1 MTNRKDDHIRYALK
15 YQSPYNSFD
24 DMELIHKSLPTYD
37 LDQIDLSTHFAGRDC
52 DFPFYINAMTGGS
65 AKGGAVNRKLA
76 EVASRTGILMVTGSY
91 SAALKGEA
99 PESFDYRQEFPD
111 LDLATNI
118 GVDKSVDLGI
128 KTVEAMNPVFL
139 QLHVNLMQELLM
151 PEGERIFHTW
161 KENVAAYAQNIEV
174 PLVLKEVGF
183 GMDVETIRYAMSQG
197 IKTVDISGRG
207 GTSFAYIENSRGG
220 NRDYLNDW
228 GQSTVQTLLQ
238 AQDLR
243 DNVEILASGG
253 VRNPLDMVKCLVLG
267 AKGVG
272 LSRTVLELV
281 ERYPVDKVVAIV
293 NVGVPIIPRP
303 LLPDYRLARLAYESA
318 VAERHETLYPYLQ
331 HRVILHRPRRPSCRL
346 PAVRVGDEYQQLVLQ
361 PALELQ
367 IFPVSHSHIL
377 VRVNDYELGASR
389 LGQPLDKLIRSGGLQ
404 HLEPAPAG
412 IHIEPLQ
419 SVLERERE
427 PLFKSDEEHLAES
440 GQFLA
445 QGDDCRRLAVAR
457 ISPEENRSG
466 AVHRADAPAPLSLKG
481 DGLAAYAQNL
491 FSCE

>member
-37 LDQIDLSTHFAGRDC
+37 LDQIDLSTHFAGRDWN
-52 DFPFYINAMTGGS
+52 FPFYINAMTGGS
-65 AKGGAVNRKLA
+65 AKGSTVNRKLA

-161 KENVAAYAQNIEV
+161 KENVAAYAQNVEV

-183 GMDVETIRYAMSQG
+183 GMDVETIRYAISQG

-293 NVGVPIIPRP
+293 NGWKDDLCLIMCALDCRTIDELKSV
-303 LLPDYRLARLAYESA
+303 DY
-318 VAERHETLYPYLQ
+318 
-331 HRVILHRPRRPSCRL
+331 ILH
-346 PAVRVGDEYQQLVLQ
+346 GKLQ
-361 PALELQ
+361 GTY
-367 IFPVSHSHIL
+367 I
-377 VRVNDYELGASR
+377 
-389 LGQPLDKLIRSGGLQ
+389 K
-404 HLEPAPAG
+404 
-412 IHIEPLQ
+412 
-419 SVLERERE
+419 
-427 PLFKSDEEHLAES
+427 
-440 GQFLA
+440 
-445 QGDDCRRLAVAR
+445 QG
-457 ISPEENRSG
+457 
-466 AVHRADAPAPLSLKG
+466 K
-481 DGLAAYAQNL
+481 
-491 FSCE
+491 